1 MTSGAKR
8 LVIIGLVTFAV
19 GVIVTIPARVAY
31 HWVAPPGIQLA
42 GIEGSI
48 WAGSARELVVG
59 GIYLRDVEWRL
70 RPLSLFT
77 GKLGLRVEAAPAS
90 GFLESDLAL
99 TVGGNIIATD
109 LKASLP
115 LQMFADNLKM
125 PGLSGNS
132 SLEFSRLRVDSGV
145 LAEAN
150 GTIAVAGLLA
160 PLIDP
165 SPIGAYRMEFVNSQ
179 SGVVASIEDTGGVF
193 DLAGSLTIFPD
204 GRYEFRGLVAAND
217 QTPEKLRGQLRFL
230 GSPNERGQHEIRLE
244 GSL

>member
-1 MTSGAKR
+1 
-8 LVIIGLVTFAV
+8 VTFVV
-19 GVIVTIPARVAY
+19 GVIVTFPARVAY
-31 HWVAPPGIQLA
+31 DWVALPGVQLA

-48 WAGSARELVVG
+48 WAGSARELVVAR
-59 GIYLRDVEWRL
+59 IYLREVEWRM

-77 GKLGLRVEAAPAS
+77 GKLGLRVEAVPPS

-99 TVGGNIIATD
+99 TIGGNFIASD

-115 LQMFADNLKM
+115 LQMFADSLNM

-132 SLEFSRLRVDSGV
+132 SLDFGRMRVDNGV
-145 LAEAN
+145 LVEAN
-150 GTIAVAGLLA
+150 GTIAVASLVA
-160 PLIDP
+160 PLVDP
-165 SPIGAYRMEFVNSQ
+165 SPIGAFRMEFVNSE

-193 DLAGSLTIFPD
+193 DLAGSLTIFAD
-204 GRYEFRGLVAAND
+204 GRYEFRGLVAANE
-217 QTPEKLRGQLRFL
+217 QTTEKLRGQLRFL